1 MKKYGLKLWS
11 INKNYINAAKNLY
24 EQGIY
29 DYIELYAVPESFNEY
44 ACLWKELNI
53 PYIIHAPHFLN
64 GINFSNYEQEK
75 ENLRLAYD
83 ALKYADFLNAEKIIF
98 HPGIKGDY
106 KESARQI
113 KLINDKRILIEN
125 KPKNVAVETNTLSL
139 SDICVGYNIQEI
151 RYIMEE
157 SGAGFCLDIGH
168 ATCAANSMGID
179 YKYQL
184 EDFIKLNPYMYHISD
199 GEISSSIDKHYHI
212 GSGSYD
218 FKTIFSLIP
227 DDAIISV
234 ETEKNSKDNLDDFID
249 DVKKLKTYN

>member
-24 EQGIY
+24 EQSIY

-44 ACLWKELNI
+44 AYLWKELNI
-53 PYIIHAPHFLN
+53 PYIIHAPHFIH

-113 KLINDKRILIEN
+113 KLINDTRILIEN
-125 KPKNVAVETNTLSL
+125 KPKNVAVETNKLS
-139 SDICVGYNIQEI
+139 STDICVGYNIQEI
-151 RYIMEE
+151 RYIIEE

-179 YKYQL
+179 YKNQL

-199 GEISSSIDKHYHI
+199 GDITSNIDKHYHI

-227 DDAIISV
+227 KDAVISI
-234 ETEKNSKDNLDDFID
+234 ETEKSSKDNLDDFID
-249 DVKKLKTYN
+249 DVKKLKAYN